1 MEGFSAWD
9 GTAFTQTMI
18 FIPDSAANI
27 LNTPSGAR
35 AWSREGTGP
44 YSLKSLLQ
52 LPSHLNPLGTQLI
65 TPHFANFSEVEA
77 HFRQRRISLRL
88 SLKSLRKACASLLAI
103 RLELMNN
110 ALGPKI
116 WRVSSFTTSSEDRY
130 FEDYI
135 AGAVHEFGSIGVSE
149 KEVIEFGQR
158 FVPLSYHTDP
168 AAAKKS
174 IYGGIIASGWD
185 TAAPM
190 MRLYTGYHLS
200 KVA

>member
-88 SLKSLRKACASLLAI
+88 SLKSRRKACASLFTSIQLRNPRHEFRRRNQESAVCCSLAAFFPAI
-103 RLELMNN
+103 R
-110 ALGPKI
+110 PK
-116 WRVSSFTTSSEDRY
+116 
-130 FEDYI
+130 
-135 AGAVHEFGSIGVSE
+135 
-149 KEVIEFGQR
+149 
-158 FVPLSYHTDP
+158 
-168 AAAKKS
+168 AK
-174 IYGGIIASGWD
+174 ASLTFPPPG
-185 TAAPM
+185 
-190 MRLYTGYHLS
+190 
-200 KVA
+200 

>member
-65 TPHFANFSEVEA
+65 TPDFAIFSEADA

-88 SLKSLRKACASLLAI
+88 SLKSPRKACAS
-103 RLELMNN
+103 R
-110 ALGPKI
+110 
-116 WRVSSFTTSSEDRY
+116 FTARQLRNQ
-130 FEDYI
+130 
-135 AGAVHEFGSIGVSE
+135 GSIAKLAWRHSTRKALPGSNRSTQAKEEVDKSLRALYHPVSKIADADDLTTE
-149 KEVIEFGQR
+149 NPTTIYSGAFISEVCLG
-158 FVPLSYHTDP
+158 
-168 AAAKKS
+168 
-174 IYGGIIASGWD
+174 SGW
-185 TAAPM
+185 
-190 MRLYTGYHLS
+190 LF
-200 KVA
+200 